1 MVAFNIFR
9 NGFCALNRRC
19 LIVVVVVVFVV
30 AVAAMAPCHCL
41 LIALCEQLCHEAS
54 HNAQRVHLFIAHTVH
69 ALGNWANYG
78 DGGRKRGREAGG
90 GQAGHNTRSLIP

>member
-9 NGFCALNRRC
+9 NGFCALNRQR
-19 LIVVVVVVFVV
+19 LIVVVLAVVVVFVV

-78 DGGRKRGREAGG
+78 DGGRKRGNGG
-90 GQAGHNTRSLIP
+90 SSGS